1 MNLRETNFTLKVN
14 YEDIKPFEE
23 KVLASGLCDFAIPMT
38 FYNHKNERNIT
49 YDCSG
54 YSSIRDIKPTTTNEV
69 FEIIEKTLKTLNKTR
84 EFLIRSTKL
93 TLSIDTVYYNMKF
106 KDVKIAFVPCEEGNI
121 NERIVDYI
129 NQLKTFANEETTEYI
144 KCIVDSID
152 SKNSNMKDMLIYIRE
167 QRRILQKCGL

>member
-23 KVLASGLCDFAIPMT
+23 KVLSSGLCDFAIPMT

-69 FEIIEKTLKTLNKTR
+69 FEIIEKTIITLNKTR
-84 EFLIRSTKL
+84 EFLIRPSKL
-93 TLSIDTVYYNMKF
+93 TLTVDTVYYNMKY
-106 KDVKIAFVPCEEGNI
+106 KDVKIAVVPCHEEVTI
-121 NERIVDYI
+121 KKIVDFI
-129 NQLKTFANEETTEYI
+129 IQLEAFANEETKEYI
-144 KCIVDSID
+144 NCLVKNID

-167 QRRILQKCGL
+167 QRRVLHNCGL